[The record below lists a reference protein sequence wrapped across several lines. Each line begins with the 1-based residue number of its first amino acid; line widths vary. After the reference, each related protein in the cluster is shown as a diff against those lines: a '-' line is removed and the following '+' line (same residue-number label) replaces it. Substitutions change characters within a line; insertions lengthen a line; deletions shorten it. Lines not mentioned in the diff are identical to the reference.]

1 MSGAVF
7 VKTFAPPP
15 ISEADVLRY
24 ARCPS
29 ADAGTIGVL
38 RQCAQTVRDLFTYS
52 VCYTET
58 PVRIE
63 GGVCRFSFGEIRSA
77 DLARHLEGCGKAVLF
92 AATVGLK
99 AEMEMRKAAVKSPVR
114 ALFMDAIGTER
125 IEALCDAFE
134 NEIRRFAAAQR
145 REIRPRFSPGYG
157 DLPLETQRVIF
168 TVLDCPRRIGLSLTE
183 NCMMT
188 PSKSVTAFIGVT

>member
-7 VKTFAPPP
+7 VKTFVPPP

-38 RQCAQTVRDLFTYS
+38 RRCAQTVRDLFTYS
-52 VCYTET
+52 VCYTEI

-77 DLARHLEGCGKAVLF
+77 DLARHLEGCSKAVLF

-125 IEALCDAFE
+125 IEALCDVFE

-145 REIRPRFSPGYG
+145 REIRSRFSPGYG

-183 NCMMT
+183 NCMMM

>member
-7 VKTFAPPP
+7 VKSFTPLP
-15 ISEADVLRY
+15 ICEEDVLRY
-24 ARCPS
+24 ARCPK
-29 ADAGTIGVL
+29 ADAGTVAVL
-38 RQCAQTVRDLFTYS
+38 RQCAEAVRDFFSHS
-52 VCYTET
+52 VCYTEM
-58 PVRIE
+58 PVRVE
-63 GGVCRFSFGEIRSA
+63 GDVCRFSFGEVRST
-77 DLARHLEGCGKAVLF
+77 DLARHLDGCGKVVLF

-125 IEALCDAFE
+125 IEALCDTFE
-134 NEIRRFAAAQR
+134 NEIRRFAAAQK

-157 DLPLETQRVIF
+157 DLPLETQRQIF
-168 TVLDCPRRIGLSLTE
+168 AILDCPRRIGLSLTE